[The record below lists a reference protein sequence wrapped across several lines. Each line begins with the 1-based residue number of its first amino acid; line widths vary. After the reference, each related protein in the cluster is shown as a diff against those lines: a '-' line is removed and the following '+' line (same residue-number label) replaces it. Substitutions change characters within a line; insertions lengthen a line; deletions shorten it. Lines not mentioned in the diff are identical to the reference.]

1 MVEPKQMVEKSAK
14 FRVNDNSGIQDER
27 VQSIETSFVKEMVVK
42 KFVEEMVVENPS
54 SLSVTHEDVEAIQA
68 FESTNVSHASV
79 KDNTDYNFSGIR
91 VFPNVSFENGSSQE
105 KQSEEFVLLFFKMLV
120 MMFPGLGSFLMYQV
134 RIRQVRKI

>member
-1 MVEPKQMVEKSAK
+1 
-14 FRVNDNSGIQDER
+14 
-27 VQSIETSFVKEMVVK
+27 MVVK
-42 KFVEEMVVENPS
+42 KFVEEMVVENPL

-79 KDNTDYNFSGIR
+79 KDNTDYNFLGIR
-91 VFPNVSFENGSSQE
+91 VFPNVSFDNGSSQE
-105 KQSEEFVLLFFKMLV
+105 NQSEEFVLLFFKMLV